1 MNKSFKLFLIP
12 HHSLYSIKAFLA
24 LTDYNPT
31 LFIYLFTIFFF
42 IHLMVSLSIIDA
54 SATFAPQLA
63 MVLIQEHLLPLS
75 TPLTL
80 LSKHPIN

>member
-12 HHSLYSIKAFLA
+12 HYSLYSIKAFLA
-24 LTDYNPT
+24 LTTLPY
-31 LFIYLFTIFFF
+31 LFIIFFF
-42 IHLMVSLSIIDA
+42 IHLMVALSITNA
-54 SATFAPQLA
+54 SATFARQLA